1 MRITRLLAAALVVLG
16 SIATGADAQ
25 NYPDRVIKM
34 IVPFPPGGATDTL
47 GRILGKRMSEILGQP
62 VVIENHAGA
71 GGTIGIDYVS
81 RQPADGYTMV
91 LVNALPHTAAKKMYG
106 NLKYDPVKSF
116 TPIGSLGTVSY
127 VLVVNPQ
134 FPATDL
140 ATFLTAVRAAPGKYN
155 YGSSGI
161 GTAPHLV
168 FELFVRA
175 AGLNVVHV
183 PYQGSGPAMTG
194 LLANDIQ
201 MALDNTATVPLIKA
215 GKLRG
220 LAQTGKR
227 RSQALPDVPTFTEA
241 GLPQFDATGNWGL
254 LTPAGTPDRVVAV
267 LGDALAR
274 AVNDPV
280 VRETLLSQ
288 GITPESGTAQQFAA
302 VLQSESDRLSKLIE
316 EANIKP

>member
-1 MRITRLLAAALVVLG
+1 
-16 SIATGADAQ
+16 
-25 NYPDRVIKM
+25 
-34 IVPFPPGGATDTL
+34 
-47 GRILGKRMSEILGQP
+47 
-62 VVIENHAGA
+62 
-71 GGTIGIDYVS
+71 
-81 RQPADGYTMV
+81 MV

-116 TPIGSLGTVSY
+116 TPIGSLGTVF
-127 VLVVNPQ
+127 VRAGRQPQ

-220 LAQTGKR
+220 LAQTGKTALAGAARSCR
-227 RSQALPDVPTFTEA
+227 RSPRPDCRNSTRP
-241 GLPQFDATGNWGL
+241 GTG
-254 LTPAGTPDRVVAV
+254 AC
-267 LGDALAR
+267 
-274 AVNDPV
+274 
-280 VRETLLSQ
+280 
-288 GITPESGTAQQFAA
+288 
-302 VLQSESDRLSKLIE
+302 
-316 EANIKP
+316 